1 MSQLSISE
9 LTALAARALIKE
21 DLATDFPPPVT
32 EAAATLDERRI
43 ISDAASAVKDLRSL
57 HWSSID
63 NEDSRD
69 LDQVEYAE
77 KLPDGDIRLLVGIAD
92 VDEFVPKDLS
102 IDDFAARNTLSIY
115 AGSHVFPL
123 LPERLSNNLTSLL
136 EGADRLAV
144 VTEIIIGQNGSVETI
159 NIFRAFLRNYAK
171 LTYEEIG
178 AWLEG
183 NGAIPEA
190 VAQIAG
196 MEAQLRLQYEAA
208 QRLRE
213 FRKQNGAL
221 EFETVEAKPVI
232 AGDRIVDL
240 KTEKRNSARD
250 IIESFMVTAN
260 VGMAEFLEKR
270 NVISLRRGVKTPERW
285 NRIVEIADSFGE
297 ALPETPDSFALA
309 EFLARRKAVDAAHYP
324 DLSLS
329 IIKLLGASEYVV
341 QAAGEQAD
349 GHFGLA
355 VSDYTHSTAPNRRY
369 ADLIV
374 QRLVKATLAG
384 EPSPYDFEELSRIAE
399 HCNERESA
407 ARKVE
412 RQIRKTIAAS
422 VMATRTGETFEAIV
436 TGATPK
442 GTFAR
447 ILNPPVDGRIV
458 KGETGLQVG
467 EKVRVRLLKTEPERG
482 FIDFEAAKA
491 ETRQ

>member
-1 MSQLSISE
+1 MSQLTLSE
-9 LTALAARALIKE
+9 LTALARRALLKE
-21 DLATDFPPPVT
+21 DFATDFPPLVVKAV
-32 EAAATLDERRI
+32 EALEERRI
-43 ISDAASAVKDLRSL
+43 ISGAAASVEDLRVL
-57 HWSSID
+57 LWSSID
-63 NEDSRD
+63 NETSRD

-77 KLPDGDIRLLVGIAD
+77 KLADGDIRLLVGIAE
-92 VDEFVPKDLS
+92 VDEFVPKDS
-102 IDDFAARNTLSIY
+102 PIDEFAARNTLSIY
-115 AGSHVFPL
+115 AGSRVFPM
-123 LPERLSNNLTSLL
+123 LPEKLSNHLTSLL
-136 EGADRLAV
+136 AGFDRLAV
-144 VTEIIIGQNGSVETI
+144 VTEVIINQNGSVERI
-159 NIFRAFLRNYAK
+159 NIFRALLRNYAK

-183 NGAIPEA
+183 SVAIPEA

-196 MEAQLRLQYEAA
+196 MEAQLRLQHEAA
-208 QRLRE
+208 LRLRE
-213 FRKQNGAL
+213 FRRQKGAL

-240 KTEKRNSARD
+240 QTEKRNAARD

-260 VGMAEFLEKR
+260 VGMAEFLER
-270 NVISLRRGVKTPERW
+270 RDVISLRRVVKTPERW
-285 NRIVEIADSFGE
+285 ERIVEIAASFGE
-297 ALPETPDSFALA
+297 ALPENPDSPSLA
-309 EFLARRKAVDAAHYP
+309 GFLARRKTADPIHYP

-329 IIKLLGASEYVV
+329 IIKLLGSSEYVV

-384 EPSPYDFEELSRIAE
+384 EASPYDFEELSQIAA

-422 VMATRTGETFEAIV
+422 VMATRTGETFAAVV
-436 TGATPK
+436 TGVTPK

-447 ILNPPVDGRIV
+447 TLLPPVDGRLV
-458 KGETGLQVG
+458 KGEEGLQVG
-467 EKVRVRLLKTEPERG
+467 EKIRVRLLKTEPERG
-482 FIDFEAAKA
+482 FIDFA
-491 ETRQ
+491 RVSVNNQD

>member
-1 MSQLSISE
+1 MSRLTLSR
-9 LTALAARALIKE
+9 LTALARRALIEE
-21 DLATDFPPPVT
+21 DLATDFPPPVA
-32 EAAATLDERRI
+32 EAAASLDERRV
-43 ISDAASAVKDLRSL
+43 ISGAASAVKDLRSL
-57 HWSSID
+57 VWSSID
-63 NEDSRD
+63 NETSRD

-92 VDEFVPKDLS
+92 VDEFVPKDS
-102 IDDFAARNTLSIY
+102 PVDAFAARNTLSIY
-115 AGSHVFPL
+115 AGSHVFPM
-123 LPERLSNNLTSLL
+123 LPERLSNDLTSLL
-136 EGADRLAV
+136 AGFDRLAV
-144 VTEIIIGQNGSVETI
+144 VTEIIINQNGSVETI
-159 NIFRAFLRNYAK
+159 DIFRALLRNYAK
-171 LTYEEIG
+171 LTYEETG

-183 NGAIPEA
+183 KGAMPA
-190 VAQIAG
+190 AAAKLAG

-208 QRLRE
+208 LRLRE
-213 FRKQNGAL
+213 FRKRKGAL

-232 AGDRIVDL
+232 ENDRIVDL
-240 KTEKRNSARD
+240 KIEQRNAARD

-260 VGMAEFLEKR
+260 VGMAEFLEQR
-270 NVISLRRGVKTPERW
+270 GVISLRRVVRTPERW
-285 NRIVEIADSFGE
+285 SRIVEIAEAFGE
-297 ALPETPDSFALA
+297 ALPDAPDSFALA
-309 EFLARRKAVDAAHYP
+309 GFLARRKAADAVHYP

-384 EPSPYDFEELSRIAE
+384 KASPYDFAELSLIAD

-412 RQIRKTIAAS
+412 RRIRKTIAAA
-422 VMATRTGETFEAIV
+422 VMATRTGETFAAIV
-436 TGATPK
+436 TGATAK

-458 KGETGLQVG
+458 KGEAGLQVG
-467 EKVRVRLLKTEPERG
+467 EKIHVRLLKTEPERG
-482 FIDFEAAKA
+482 FIDFA
-491 ETRQ
+491 RVSGNNQN